1 MYKEK
6 CPQKSICLLR
16 LSSLGD
22 VTHMI
27 PIINTL
33 KEENHKTNITW
44 IINKTE
50 YELVKNIE
58 NINFVVI
65 DKQNL
70 FKSLKQLYKL
80 RRSVTFDIFL
90 HMQVSLRSNI
100 LSMIIKANRKIGY
113 NKSLSKNLHSLLNY
127 EEIECEGDVH
137 VLDSF
142 FCFLKKISI
151 NKRKLDWSVNII
163 KNNLQKKLLDSKYT
177 VINPFTSSRR
187 FNYREWDLEN
197 YKNIAEYLYNEYQ
210 VRTLVVGGPSAYEIE
225 KSKTFNDIDY
235 IHNYVAKTNLI
246 ELYRIL
252 KNCLIYIG
260 PDSGTLHIASMLD
273 KPVIGLYVTSNPNR
287 TGPYHNRQYTI
298 NKYPDALRLFEQ
310 KSESDVK
317 WGYRIRNKKAMSLIK
332 IEDVINM
339 IKKIMVKY

>member
-58 NINFVVI
+58 NINFIVI

-127 EEIECEGDVH
+127 EEIECERDVH
-137 VLDSF
+137 VLDNF

-197 YKNIAEYLYNEYQ
+197 YKIISEFLYNKYQ
-210 VRTLVVGGPSAYEIE
+210 TRTVVVGGSSEYEMK
-225 KSKTFNDIDY
+225 KSKTFCGVHY
-235 IHNYVAKTNLI
+235 IENFVGKTNLE
-246 ELYRIL
+246 ELYNIL
-252 KNCLIYIG
+252 KNCHTYIG
-260 PDSGTLHIASMLD
+260 PDSGTLHIASMLN
-273 KPVIGLYVTSNPNR
+273 KPVIGLYATSNPKR
-287 TGPYHNRQYTI
+287 TGPYQNMEYTI
-298 NKYPDALRLFEQ
+298 NKYTDALKTFEN
-310 KSESDVK
+310 KSEDDVK
-317 WGYRIRNKKAMSLIK
+317 WGFRVRNKKAMSLIK
-332 IEDVINM
+332 IDDVKTM
-339 IKKIMVKY
+339 IDKVMT